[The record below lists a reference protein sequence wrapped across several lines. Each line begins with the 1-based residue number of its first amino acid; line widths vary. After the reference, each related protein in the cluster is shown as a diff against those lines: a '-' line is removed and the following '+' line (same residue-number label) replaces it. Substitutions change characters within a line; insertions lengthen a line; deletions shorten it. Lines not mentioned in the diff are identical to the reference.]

1 MATRESEKQLMKE
14 LEQAVKDLD
23 AAQQEADIAKGIY
36 DVQAA
41 KYRKATEEANKVA
54 KAITALRGV
63 DRSAADIFI
72 EARNNAKKEKPVA

>member
-36 DVQAA
+36 DVQQA
-41 KYRKATEEANKVA
+41 KLTKAKEQAEALAGAIALVRGQPSARGTIINDARKKGA
-54 KAITALRGV
+54 
-63 DRSAADIFI
+63 
-72 EARNNAKKEKPVA
+72 PVA